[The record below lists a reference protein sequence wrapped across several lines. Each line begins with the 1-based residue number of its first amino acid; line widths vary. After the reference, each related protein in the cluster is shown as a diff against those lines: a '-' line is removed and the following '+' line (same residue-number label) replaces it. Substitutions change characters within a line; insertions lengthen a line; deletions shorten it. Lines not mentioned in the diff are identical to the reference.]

1 MITRR
6 MEDKLEELKSYF
18 NTKFNEQEESLTKTF
33 NNIIADLKKEIT
45 KEIQHEVSKQC
56 KQLDSENKMLKKQ
69 VVELRELNINN
80 QSRNEELEQ
89 YGRRLCLR
97 IDGVPTVKNESSN
110 DVLEF
115 TKSLFKEAK
124 VEVPDNVLNRAHR
137 IGPNYTDR
145 ITSKKCKS
153 IIVRFTTFR
162 HRTLFYRARK
172 NLKSGFKVKL
182 DLTKSRFN
190 LLKKANNHVK
200 EIPAISFC
208 YADVNCRLRIKFHD
222 AKQEDIFF
230 STFDELCDIVD
241 SEI

>member
-1 MITRR
+1 

-18 NTKFNEQEESLTKTF
+18 NTKFKKQEKSLTRTF
-33 NNIIADLKKEIT
+33 NNINAGLKKEIT

-56 KQLDSENKMLKKQ
+56 KQLDSENKMLKNQ
-69 VVELRELNINN
+69 AVELRELNINN

-89 YGRRLCLR
+89 YGKRLCLG
-97 IDGVPTVKNESSN
+97 IDSVPTVKDESSD

-124 VEVPDNVLNRAHR
+124 VVVTYTVLDHGHR
-137 IGPNYTDR
+137 TGPSYTDR

-200 EIPAISFC
+200 
-208 YADVNCRLRIKFHD
+208 
-222 AKQEDIFF
+222 
-230 STFDELCDIVD
+230 
-241 SEI
+241 

>member
-1 MITRR
+1 M
-6 MEDKLEELKSYF
+6 
-18 NTKFNEQEESLTKTF
+18 NEVMTY
-33 NNIIADLKKEIT
+33 
-45 KEIQHEVSKQC
+45 
-56 KQLDSENKMLKKQ
+56 
-69 VVELRELNINN
+69 LNLQN
-80 QSRNEELEQ
+80 
-89 YGRRLCLR
+89 
-97 IDGVPTVKNESSN
+97 
-110 DVLEF
+110 
-115 TKSLFKEAK
+115 LFKEAK
-124 VEVPDNVLNRAHR
+124 VSGPDIVLDCAHR
-137 IGPNYTDR
+137 IGPGYTDR
-145 ITSKKCKS
+145 IISKKCKS
-153 IIVRFTTFR
+153 VIVRFATFR

-208 YADVNCRLRIKFHD
+208 YADVNCRLRVKFHD

>member
-1 MITRR
+1 M
-6 MEDKLEELKSYF
+6 
-18 NTKFNEQEESLTKTF
+18 
-33 NNIIADLKKEIT
+33 
-45 KEIQHEVSKQC
+45 
-56 KQLDSENKMLKKQ
+56 
-69 VVELRELNINN
+69 
-80 QSRNEELEQ
+80 
-89 YGRRLCLR
+89 
-97 IDGVPTVKNESSN
+97 
-110 DVLEF
+110 
-115 TKSLFKEAK
+115 
-124 VEVPDNVLNRAHR
+124 
-137 IGPNYTDR
+137 
-145 ITSKKCKS
+145 
-153 IIVRFTTFR
+153 RFTTFR

-230 STFDELCDIVD
+230 STFDELRDIVD

>member
-1 MITRR
+1 MVGV
-6 MEDKLEELKSYF
+6 F
-18 NTKFNEQEESLTKTF
+18 AF
-33 NNIIADLKKEIT
+33 
-45 KEIQHEVSKQC
+45 
-56 KQLDSENKMLKKQ
+56 
-69 VVELRELNINN
+69 
-80 QSRNEELEQ
+80 
-89 YGRRLCLR
+89 
-97 IDGVPTVKNESSN
+97 DGVPTVQTESSD

-124 VEVPDNVLNRAHR
+124 VAVSDNVLDRAHR
-137 IGPNYTDR
+137 IMPSYTDR
-145 ITSKKCKS
+145 ITSKICKS
-153 IIVRFTTFR
+153 IIVRFTTFSN
-162 HRTLFYRARK
+162 RTLFYRARK

-208 YADVNCRLRIKFHD
+208 YADVNCRLRVKFHD
-222 AKQEDIFF
+222 AKQDDIFF

>member
-1 MITRR
+1 M
-6 MEDKLEELKSYF
+6 
-18 NTKFNEQEESLTKTF
+18 
-33 NNIIADLKKEIT
+33 
-45 KEIQHEVSKQC
+45 
-56 KQLDSENKMLKKQ
+56 
-69 VVELRELNINN
+69 NINN

-97 IDGVPTVKNESSN
+97 IDGVPTVKDELRD

-124 VEVPDNVLNRAHR
+124 VAVPDTVLDRAQR
-137 IGPNYTDR
+137 IEPSYTDR
-145 ITSKKCKS
+145 MTSKKCKS

-162 HRTLFYRARK
+162 KRTLFYRARK

-208 YADVNCRLRIKFHD
+208 YADVNCRLRVKFHD